1 MKKASRAAAKTTE
14 KRVTKKIATMTA
26 STGCCWSC

>member
-1 MKKASRAAAKTTE
+1 MQKASRAAAKTTE
-14 KRVTKKIATMTA
+14 KMVKKIATMTA